1 MKTNS
6 IIRVAF
12 LLLFNSIL
20 IRVFAQNDM
29 PISISYSIKN
39 QDSVKFLLDRFGL
52 EWGLSPGI
60 EFCPVRYPKVPLPY
74 PEIRQ
79 PGERDSVVIVQ
90 PGTET
95 FPDNSTIRN
104 VFWIHGLNG
113 NTNSLGAAAYASQ
126 FGVPGDP
133 SFPARKIRSYRGIS
147 SSNSNPVQLYSED
160 FGIPM
165 TSGDLENY
173 AHQNLGPSDKTI
185 YDFIIAHSQGGI
197 VGREW
202 LRNMDQRPELYE
214 TYAHGIVTFGT
225 PHGGAEVLNNCRPN
239 LGRDKVPAFMNE
251 ACQSLGG
258 AVIIPKMNANFVT
271 SLIPS
276 TYIRRIIGGSC
287 NVLATSII
295 PIVLDNY
302 YKATTKDYYVG
313 APFLEGGH
321 ANGIPIQGLNQY
333 TSKVPVVQFYGVEE
347 QPILWRFMNSTLDIG
362 EIQKNSP
369 NNELF
374 FGYSDDNLLPQKVNS
389 LINDFSTL
397 QELER
402 ENEKKFRRA
411 ATLSLLFAPSKLSK
425 IVLFAYFKKRE
436 KDAREN
442 KNAYFNGKRWLTNA
456 NDYYLTDLIGART
469 SQSRFKCNTVGL
481 VYCRSNQH
489 NPVGSGVPA
498 HEVRIDYTTYPA
510 GNVCADYPNKPLTYT
525 NYHYSA
531 PNGLNAVGNCAG
543 SVQHVV
549 SSWVT
554 SYSYKEN
561 DGVVLAES
569 AKYPIKVETGKS
581 SKIVYMKDTNHDQ
594 MKNCTETK
602 TVLLKLYSGDLGKF
616 FKTNTY

>member
-6 IIRVAF
+6 IIRVTL

-29 PISISYSIKN
+29 SISISYSIKN

-52 EWGLSPGI
+52 EWGLSPAI

-90 PGTET
+90 PGTDI
-95 FPDNSTIRN
+95 FPDNNSIRN

-133 SFPARKIRSYRGIS
+133 SFPARKIRSYRGGS

-173 AHQNLGPSDKTI
+173 AHQNLDPSDKTI

-202 LRNMDQRPELYE
+202 LRNMDQRPELFE

-258 AVIIPKMNANFVT
+258 AVIIPKMNANFWT

-276 TYIRRIIGGSC
+276 TYIRNIIGQSC
-287 NVLATSII
+287 NVLTTSII

-321 ANGIPIQGLNQY
+321 VNGIPVQGLNQY

-374 FGYSDDNLLPQKVNS
+374 FGYSDDNSLPQKVNS
-389 LINDFSTL
+389 LINEFTVL
-397 QELER
+397 YELEK
-402 ENEKKFRRA
+402 ENERRLYKRA
-411 ATLSLLFAPSKLSK
+411 LLSHRLINHRLTK
-425 IVLFAYFKKRE
+425 IILIIQSIKRA

-442 KNAYFNGKRWLTNA
+442 KEAYFNGKRWLTNA

-469 SQSRFKCNTVGL
+469 SETGFKCNTVGL
-481 VYCRSNQH
+481 VYCRSNEH

-498 HEVRIDYTTYPA
+498 HEIRIDYNTYPT
-510 GNVCADYPNKPLTYT
+510 GNVCSDYPNKPLNYT
-525 NYHYSA
+525 NYHYST
-531 PNGLNAVGNCAG
+531 PNGLNAVGNCSG
-543 SVQHVV
+543 SIQQVV
-549 SSWVT
+549 LSWVT
-554 SYSYKEN
+554 TYSYKDN

-569 AKYPIKVETGKS
+569 AKYPILVDS
-581 SKIVYMKDTNHDQ
+581 SVTHSYALMDKTNHDQ
-594 MKNCTETK
+594 MKNCTQTK
-602 TVLLKLYSGDLGKF
+602 NALTALYSGDLGKF
-616 FKTNTY
+616 FKTKPR